1 MFFLLI
7 YLQVRSNYLYSRSVC
22 SGGPERSLTCYA
34 LNFPRGKLP
43 GDVELTHAP
52 GTLSGA
58 TLDNPFKFN
67 KMNTTQ
73 FTQAAKATQDA
84 MHADNGTGRVATMAR
99 VILFSQLGRMHKHC
113 KQNKLKIGDTIEP
126 IAKGAGVNPDTYA
139 KLCSIGRAVYDKF
152 GAIEP
157 VAQDALSAVDF
168 EPVKGLKRALAS
180 LDKSGHGSNARKWA
194 QTLAGVKVDKSDKE
208 REEANEGNTIRTE
221 VEAKAPGS
229 KGAATMDVSDDPQV
243 AALEW
248 LKLGQQ
254 AAKAC
259 NVDFTKFLQTAGLHQ
274 YEVKA

>member
-1 MFFLLI
+1 
-7 YLQVRSNYLYSRSVC
+7 
-22 SGGPERSLTCYA
+22 
-34 LNFPRGKLP
+34 
-43 GDVELTHAP
+43 
-52 GTLSGA
+52 
-58 TLDNPFKFN
+58 
-67 KMNTTQ
+67 MNNSQ

-99 VILFSQLGRMHKHC
+99 VILLSQLGRIQKHC
-113 KQNKLKIGDTIEP
+113 KDNKLKIGETIEP

-139 KLCSIGRAVYDKF
+139 KLCSVGRAVYDKF

-157 VAQDALSAVDF
+157 VPQDTLSAVDF
-168 EPVKGLKRALAS
+168 EPVNGLKRAMSS

-208 REEANEGNTIRTE
+208 REEAKGGDTIRTE

-229 KGAATMDVSDDPQV
+229 TGPATMDVSDDPQV

-259 NVDFTKFLQTAGLHQ
+259 NVEFSKFLQTAGLHQ
-274 YEVKA
+274 YKEVKA